1 MSNFEVYLPLA
12 LQIVVAIIIGLVM
25 FFGSSLFGRRTSSPV
40 KEDAYECGITAEG
53 DARGRFPVKFFLVAI
68 LFIIFDLETVF
79 LYPWAVSYNKL
90 GLFGLI
96 EMGVF
101 ILILLVGYVY
111 IVKKGALKWD

>member
-1 MSNFEVYLPLA
+1 MSSFEIYFPLA
-12 LQIVVAIIIGLVM
+12 LQFVLAVIIGLAM
-25 FFGSSLFGRRTSSPV
+25 FFGSSLFGRRTSSKV
-40 KEDAYECGITAEG
+40 KEEAYECGIETKT
-53 DARGRFPVKFFLVAI
+53 DARERFPVKFFLVAI

-90 GLFGLI
+90 GMFGLI